1 MEENIYSRLWLD
13 LGLGAQMALI
23 VFLVAAV
30 MWAVFFSPIPQ
41 THDLFHHARHSIGI
55 LACH

>member
-1 MEENIYSRLWLD
+1 MEENIFSRHWFD

-23 VFLVAAV
+23 VFLVTAV
-30 MWAVFFSPIPQ
+30 LWAVFFSPIPQ
-41 THDLFHHARHSIGI
+41 THDFFHQARHSIGI